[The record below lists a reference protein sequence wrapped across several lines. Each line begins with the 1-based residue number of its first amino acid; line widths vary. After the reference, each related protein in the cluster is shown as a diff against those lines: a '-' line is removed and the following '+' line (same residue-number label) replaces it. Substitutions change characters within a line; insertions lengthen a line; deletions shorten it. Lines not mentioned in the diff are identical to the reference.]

1 MAAVD
6 AARGISDIVDGLRR
20 GFAGGVLVDQAQRVT
35 QLRQLRRLLE
45 EQEERLVGALAAD
58 LGKPPVEAYA
68 TEIGFTIA
76 EIDHALAGLP
86 AWMAP
91 ERVKVPLTFRPGS
104 ARIVSQPLGVV
115 LVIAPWNYPVQLSL
129 APMVAALAAGNT
141 VVLKPSELAP
151 ATSAALAELVPTYL
165 DGRAVAVVEGG
176 ADVAEELLAQRFD
189 HILYT
194 GGSEVAKVV
203 LRAAAEHLTP
213 VTLELGGKSPA
224 IVAGDA
230 DVDIAAH
237 RIAWGRFANAGQTC
251 VAPDYVLV
259 HRAVEDQFLG
269 GVLRA
274 VHDFYGDDPR
284 SSPDYGRIVNER
296 HFDRLTGLIA
306 AGGYEAVVTG
316 GLGDRPSR
324 YLAPTV
330 LAGVQPD
337 AAVMQEEIFGPI
349 LPVVTVTDVDEAVRF
364 VNARPTP
371 LAMYLFTNDDAGAE
385 RLIERTTS
393 GGVTVNHTMLHVAIP
408 DLPFGGVGAS
418 GMGAY
423 HGKAGFDTFSHRRA
437 VLVKPSHPDLS
448 VLYPPYK
455 RWKEAILRRV
465 L

>member
-1 MAAVD
+1 MTAVD
-6 AARGISDIVDGLRR
+6 AAGGINAIVERLRR
-20 GFAGGVLVDQAQRVT
+20 AFEDGVLADQAQRVT

-45 EQEERLVGALAAD
+45 EQEDRLVGALAAD

-68 TEIGFTIA
+68 SEIGFTIA

-86 AWMAP
+86 TWLAP
-91 ERVKVPLTFRPGS
+91 EKVKVPLTFKPGS

-115 LVIAPWNYPVQLSL
+115 LVIAPWNYPVQLLL
-129 APMVAALAAGNT
+129 APLVAALAAGNT
-141 VVLKPSELAP
+141 VVLKPSEMAP
-151 ATSAALAELVPTYL
+151 ATSAILAELVPTYL

-176 ADVAEELLAQRFD
+176 ADVAQELLAERFD

-194 GGSEVAKVV
+194 GGSEVGKVV
-203 LRAAAEHLTP
+203 MRAAAEHLTP

-284 SSPDYGRIVNER
+284 ASPDYGRIVNDR
-296 HFDRLTGLIA
+296 HFDRLTALIA

-316 GLGDRPSR
+316 GVGDRAAR

-349 LPVVTVTDVDEAVRF
+349 LPVLTVTDVDEAVRF
-364 VNARPTP
+364 VNARPAP
-371 LAMYLFTNDDAGAE
+371 LAMYLFTNDDAAAE
-385 RLIERTTS
+385 RVVERTTS

-423 HGKAGFDTFSHRRA
+423 HGRAGFDTFSHRRP

>member
-1 MAAVD
+1 M
-6 AARGISDIVDGLRR
+6 
-20 GFAGGVLVDQAQRVT
+20 T

-68 TEIGFTIA
+68 SEIGFTIA
-76 EIDHALAGLP
+76 EIDHALTGLP
-86 AWMAP
+86 SWMAP
-91 ERVKVPLTFRPGS
+91 ERIKVPLAFKPGS
-104 ARIVSQPLGVV
+104 ARVVSQPLGVV
-115 LVIAPWNYPVQLSL
+115 LVLAPWNYPVQLSL
-129 APMVAALAAGNT
+129 APMAAALAAGNA

-151 ATSAALAELVPTYL
+151 ATSAALAELVPMYL

-176 ADVAEELLAQRFD
+176 AGVAEELLAQQFD

-194 GGSEVAKVV
+194 GGSDVARIVM
-203 LRAAAEHLTP
+203 RAAAEHLTP

-284 SSPDYGRIVNER
+284 SSPDFGRIVNER
-296 HFDRLTGLIA
+296 HFDRLTALIE

-316 GLGDRPSR
+316 GIGDRASR

-349 LPVVTVTDVDEAVRF
+349 LPVVAVADVDEAVRF
-364 VNARPTP
+364 VNARPAP
-371 LAMYLFTNDDAGAE
+371 LAMYLFTNDDATAE
-385 RLIERTTS
+385 RLVERTTS
-393 GGVTVNHTMLHVAIP
+393 GGVTVNHTMLHVAVP

-423 HGKAGFDTFSHRRA
+423 HGKTGFDTFSHRRS

-448 VLYPPYK
+448 VIYPPYK

>member
-1 MAAVD
+1 MTAVATMGD
-6 AARGISDIVDGLRR
+6 TVGRLRS
-20 GFAGGVLVDQAQRVT
+20 GFAEGVLAQPAQRIT
-35 QLRQLRRLLE
+35 QLRQLRRLLV
-45 EQEERLVGALAAD
+45 EQEDRLVAALAAD
-58 LGKPPVEAYA
+58 LAKPPVEAYA

-76 EIDHALAGLP
+76 EIGHTIASLP

-91 ERVKVPLTFRPGS
+91 ERVKVPLTFKPGS
-104 ARIVSQPLGVV
+104 ARVVSQPLGVV
-115 LVIAPWNYPVQLSL
+115 LVIAPWNYPVQLAL
-129 APMVAALAAGNT
+129 APLVAALSAGNAA
-141 VVLKPSELAP
+141 VIKPSELAP
-151 ATSAALAELVPTYL
+151 ATSAALADLDPAYL
-165 DGRAVAVVEGG
+165 DSRAVAVVEGG
-176 ADVAEELLAQRFD
+176 ASETAALLAERFD

-194 GGSEVAKVV
+194 GGSEVGRIVM
-203 LRAAAEHLTP
+203 RAAAEHLTP

-224 IVAGDA
+224 IVAADA

-237 RIAWGRFANAGQTC
+237 RITWGRFTNAGQTC

-259 HRAVEDQFLG
+259 HRDVEDELLG
-269 GVLRA
+269 GVLRT

-284 SSPDYGRIVNER
+284 SSADYGRIVDER

-316 GLGDRPSR
+316 GVGDRETR

-349 LPVVTVTDVDEAVRF
+349 LPVLTVADVDEAVRF
-364 VNARPTP
+364 VNERPAP
-371 LAMYLFTNDDAGAE
+371 LAMYVFTSDDAAAE
-385 RLIERTTS
+385 RVIERTTS

-408 DLPFGGVGAS
+408 DLPFGGVGES
-418 GMGAY
+418 GIGAY

-437 VLVKPSHPDLS
+437 VLAKPSRPDVP

-455 RWKEAILRRV
+455 RWKEAILRR
-465 L
+465 LL